1 MVRPALSTYFRTTK
15 LTVEVRCFRFETRLR
30 SSRRSRRVIPT
41 LVLCSQASY
50 PSATQPFLPDASA
63 DTRTCRPFLPARSL
77 AWSTTLRRGAISTSS
92 STCAL
97 VESSL
102 TGSAQ
107 RGRTTSGSSL
117 SPCPRGRSAHYREL
131 TLPLITL
138 TQGRSALGLRCGI
151 DRQVLA
157 RPGDRPS
164 RCVSSP
170 SQPAERI
177 ALTPA
182 PSHHADLK
190 PENLIF
196 ADKTDGADLLIADF
210 GAFSPLRRFACLPE
224 GPDRYRAFLALG
236 LSRIIQEDQFKLL
249 STVCGTPGLF
259 FRIWPP

>member
-1 MVRPALSTYFRTTK
+1 MEGREEMVRPALSTYFRTTK

-41 LVLCSQASY
+41 LVFCSQASY

-170 SQPAERI
+170 SQPAREDCVDTRS
-177 ALTPA
+177 LTPRRSEA
-182 PSHHADLK
+182 GESHLCRQDGRCG
-190 PENLIF
+190 LI
-196 ADKTDGADLLIADF
+196 D
-210 GAFSPLRRFACLPE
+210 RRFWCV
-224 GPDRYRAFLALG
+224 
-236 LSRIIQEDQFKLL
+236 LSSSSLCVPARR
-249 STVCGTPGLF
+249 S
-259 FRIWPP
+259 